1 MRIPIHQPVVAV
13 LSAAAITS
21 TLALAGSAAFAA
33 PQSGACRPD
42 AKNLQITF
50 QPVDLTVT
58 DAVYFRSQLTI
69 ADNDPRCGLNGDW
82 ALYFNSVR
90 RPMAVYPPGQPG
102 DGARQQLAQQGLTVA
117 HADKAQSG
125 DFYVLK
131 PTPNFQALGPGQRR
145 VITMD
150 YELWSILKTDAP
162 AGWSI
167 AYGSGAPHWV
177 PAKALLD
184 PTDPKQNKAF
194 SGDARPEQTAATRF
208 TDNTA
213 PHVDLTLRQSIV
225 PEPLTAT
232 STGGALTL
240 DGRRLHVVSPPALR
254 NEASFLKS
262 ALADVLGGGDVALDQ
277 TENATKQ
284 SISLT
289 VDPKLNVVHDGKAH
303 PEAYALRVT
312 DHGVE
317 IVGSDAAGV
326 LYGIQ
331 TLRQLIPV
339 SDYQAATGGHK
350 PESIQLKKAAI
361 TDAPLLSYRGMQL
374 DVARHFESKQTVEK
388 FVDLLSFLKLNALH
402 LHLSDDEG
410 WRLQIPGL
418 PELTGFGGNRGF
430 DPTEAKQLHQGMGGG
445 SGLKPGDNI
454 LGKAANATQ
463 ANLGI
468 LPAYQGYENA
478 TRNFIGQGSGS
489 FSTKDF
495 EEILRYATQ
504 RHIQVIPEF
513 DFPAHA
519 RAAVQAMEH
528 RYQTTHDST
537 YRLLDPADT
546 SQHVSV
552 QGYNDNL
559 ANPCVPGT
567 YAFLSKVATEVK
579 KAYQAAGAPLNVF
592 GMGGDEAPGPVR
604 WQGSPACKANP
615 ATAGKTDAQLWD
627 YFEGRY
633 NTIAQQAATHT
644 SGWEDV
650 LLDGSG
656 KTTLPGFIA
665 LPWQNVWGWGR
676 EQVAYQLANQGT
688 PVILAHA
695 TNLYMDLAYNKDPN
709 EPGYYWAEFIDEK
722 STFTYQPFDV
732 YANATENRWGGPFTP
747 DPSWTKLTAKG
758 KQNILG
764 MEAQLFGENGETPQ
778 LREYQAFPKLLGVAE
793 RAWNRDTPSPQ
804 QMPAAF
810 NVFNNTLGQVT
821 FPLLSYYRTVG
832 LAGGVGVNY
841 RIPLPGGQIQNGS
854 LTANVRDPG
863 LAIEYSTDGV
873 HWSAYSHPVNAGP
886 TVLLRTRAADG
897 RTSRL
902 SPVGLPNWSA
912 SGGYSSGSLI
922 NYKGDIY
929 RALHSTTS
937 GQAPDTTP
945 AAWRLVP

>member
-1 MRIPIHQPVVAV
+1 MIRKVRTPAAPLLAAAALTTTFALTGAPSVA
-13 LSAAAITS
+13 SAAT
-21 TLALAGSAAFAA
+21 G
-33 PQSGACRPD
+33 GCHPD
-42 AKNLQITF
+42 AKNLLVTF

-58 DAVYFRSQLTI
+58 DAVYFRSQWTI
-69 ADNDPRCGLNGDW
+69 ANNDKRCSLNGDW
-82 ALYFNSVR
+82 SLYFNSVR
-90 RPMAVYPPGQPG
+90 QPMAVYPPGQLG
-102 DGARQQLAQQGLTVA
+102 DGARQQLAQQGLTVNR
-117 HADKAQSG
+117 ADKAQSG
-125 DFYVLK
+125 DYYVLK
-131 PTPNFQALGPGQRR
+131 PTTGFASLGPGQRR
-145 VITMD
+145 AITMD
-150 YELWSILKTDAP
+150 IELWALLKTDAP
-162 AGWSI
+162 EGFSI
-167 AYGSGAPHWV
+167 AFGSGAPHWV
-177 PAKALLD
+177 PAKTLID

-213 PHVDLTLRQSIV
+213 QHIDLSLQQSIV
-225 PEPLTAT
+225 PQPLTAS
-232 STGGALTL
+232 STGGSITL
-240 DGRRLHVVSPPALR
+240 SSPHIDSPPALQ
-254 NEASFLKS
+254 NEANYLKS
-262 ALADVLGGGDVALDQ
+262 ALADVLGSSNGNGNE
-277 TENATKQ
+277 T
-284 SISLT
+284 ISL
-289 VDPKLNVVHDGKAH
+289 KLDSKLDVVHDGKAH
-303 PEAYALRVT
+303 PESYALRVT

-317 IVGSDAAGV
+317 IVGNDPAGV
-326 LYGIQ
+326 LHGVQ

-339 SDYQAATGGHK
+339 SAYQAAAAGHK
-350 PESIQLKKAAI
+350 PGGVQLKKATI
-361 TDAPLLSYRGMQL
+361 TDAPLLAYRGMQL
-374 DVARHFESKQTVEK
+374 DVARHFETKQTVEK
-388 FVDLLSFLKLNALH
+388 FVDLLSYLKMNALH

-430 DPTEAKQLHQGMGGG
+430 DLAETNQLHQGMGAG
-445 SGLKPGDNI
+445 SGLAPGDNI
-454 LGKAANATQ
+454 FAKPKTATQ
-463 ANLGI
+463 ANLGQT
-468 LPAYQGYENA
+468 PAYQGFENA

-489 FSTKDF
+489 YTTQDF
-495 EEILRYATQ
+495 EEILRYANQ

-519 RAAVQAMEH
+519 RAAVQSEEH
-528 RYQTTHDST
+528 RYKVTHDST

-546 SQHVSV
+546 STHKSV
-552 QGYNDNL
+552 QNYTDNL

-567 YAFLSKVATEVK
+567 YNFLTKVATEVK
-579 KAYQAAGAPLNVF
+579 KIYANAGAPLNVF

-615 ATAGKTDAQLWD
+615 ATSGKTDAQLWD
-627 YFEGRY
+627 YFEAKY
-633 NTIAQQAATHT
+633 NAIARQAAPHT

-650 LLDGSG
+650 VLDGSG
-656 KTTLPGFIA
+656 NATLPGFIA

-747 DPSWTKLTAKG
+747 DPTWTKLTDKG

-764 MEAQLFGENGETPQ
+764 MEAQLFGENGDTAQ

-793 RAWNRDTPSPQ
+793 RSWNRNTPSPA

-821 FPLLSYYRTVG
+821 FPLLSYYQPVG
-832 LAGGVGVNY
+832 LGGVGVNY
-841 RIPLPGGQIQNGS
+841 RVPLPGGSLTNGS

-873 HWSAYSHPVNAGP
+873 HWAAYSHPVHVSGS

-912 SGGYSSGSLI
+912 SSGYGAGSLV

-929 RALHSTTS
+929 RALHSTS
-937 GQAPDTTP
+937 PGQAPDTAP
-945 AAWRLVP
+945 NAWQLLS